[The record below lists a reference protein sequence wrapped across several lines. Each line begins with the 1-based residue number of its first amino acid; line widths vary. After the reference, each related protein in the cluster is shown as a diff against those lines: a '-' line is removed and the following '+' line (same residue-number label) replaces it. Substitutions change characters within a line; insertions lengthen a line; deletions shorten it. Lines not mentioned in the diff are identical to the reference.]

1 MASVELWFDSDQFP
15 LYKDTYSLTI
25 QNKETR
31 NETEAGTVI
40 RDIKRTGVPHLS
52 VSCPVS
58 DTWYQKLNTVSGT
71 SSVTIKYLSPT
82 TLAMATFSGFLDNLK
97 FDLITDNTSA
107 RYWKA
112 SFEVTAY

>member
-1 MASVELWFDSDQFP
+1 MSAVELWFDSDKFP

-25 QNKETR
+25 QNKETQ
-31 NETEAGTVI
+31 NVTEAGTII
-40 RDIKRTGVPHLS
+40 RDVKRLGVPHLS
-52 VSCPVS
+52 VSCPVN
-58 DTWYQKLNTVSGT
+58 DTWYQKLNTVNGT

-82 TLAMATFSGFLDNLK
+82 SLTLATFSGFVENLK
-97 FDLITDNTSA
+97 FDLIVDNTSA